1 MDNPLLLG
9 GTGFAITIALII
21 LEVPVAVAMGLVG
34 LLGCAWLIGG
44 DAIISIGSTTTWDS
58 LTNYTLSVLPLFVLM
73 GNLAS
78 RSGLSSRLYQ
88 SARTLVG
95 HYKGG
100 LALATMGAC
109 GGFGMISGSSLATA
123 ATMGRIAVPEMLE
136 ANYTKSL
143 ASGTVAAGS
152 TLGILIPPSTILV
165 IYAYL
170 AEQSIKSLFMAA
182 LVPSVLAFA
191 LYCVAVYL
199 PIMLGWVSAPSV
211 ERSSF
216 RQRLAAVLDVGPIV
230 VIFVLIIGLLYSG
243 FLTANETAAIGV
255 GLVLLYGVFSRR
267 LSFENLLGAAADTA
281 RTCGALYLVVIGANL
296 FNFFL
301 ALTGVPFT
309 ITTLLDGFVS
319 NPLLLIIV
327 MTIIYLVLGCL
338 MDSLAM
344 VLLTVP
350 LFVPIV
356 QAAGIDPIWFGIY
369 VVMVVE
375 LGLITPPVGM
385 NLFVIRASH
394 EGLRLHEVWKGI
406 IPFIIVD
413 LIRVALI
420 VAFPMLVLW
429 LPLKA
434 L

>member
-9 GTGFAITIALII
+9 GAGFAITIALII

-34 LLGCAWLIGG
+34 LLGCAWMIGA
-44 DAIISIGSTTTWDS
+44 DAVISIGSTTTWDS

-100 LALATMGAC
+100 LALATIGAC

-136 ANYTKSL
+136 ANYSKSL

-170 AEQSIKSLFMAA
+170 AEQSIKSLFLAA
-182 LVPSVLAFA
+182 LVPSLLAIA
-191 LYCVAVYL
+191 LYCAAIYL
-199 PIMLGWVSAPSV
+199 PIILGLVTAPSV
-211 ERSSF
+211 QRSSF
-216 RQRLAAVLDVGPIV
+216 RERLYALADMGPT
-230 VIFVLIIGLLYSG
+230 VIIFLLIIGLLYSG

-255 GLVLLYGVFSRR
+255 GLVLIYGLVSRR
-267 LSFENLLGAAADTA
+267 LSLENLLGAAADTA

-301 ALTGVPFT
+301 ALTGVPFSMT
-309 ITTLLDGFVS
+309 SLLGDFVS

-350 LFVPIV
+350 LFVPIA

-385 NLFVIRASH
+385 NLFVIRASYAD
-394 EGLRLHEVWKGI
+394 LRLQEVWKGI
-406 IPFIIVD
+406 IPFIAAD